1 MLTISAYTVRSLLS
15 HKLMYVGLPSLTPID
30 AVSINNSKLIYL
42 AGFFAGEKKFVQID
56 RP

>member
-1 MLTISAYTVRSLLS
+1 
-15 HKLMYVGLPSLTPID
+15 MYVGLPSLTPID

-42 AGFFAGEKKFVQID
+42 AGFFAGENKFVQID